1 MRIAGGARA
10 WWSRGG
16 WRMRSSRPDLQT
28 GKAPQTST
36 ESVDPYAAA
45 SSSGTAT
52 AWSAE
57 RSPVGVMVRRPA
69 KWGPP
74 PETPLPSTRAGSIPG
89 GVPRIERRSGAAA
102 LTGALDTAEG
112 LRRAPGAPERRTL
125 ASIEHVGHPG
135 RDATNTSKGTPTGL
149 ETSTNLHCCP
159 VCVNTK
165 EQSGRQCSGGLGGL
179 PRGDRPARQSST
191 DAVQRIAESDRGLL
205 GVSARCG
212 RCDHRS
218 RGFKRNSLSAALSRI
233 SVSGTSS

>member
-1 MRIAGGARA
+1 M
-10 WWSRGG
+10 
-16 WRMRSSRPDLQT
+16 
-28 GKAPQTST
+28 
-36 ESVDPYAAA
+36 
-45 SSSGTAT
+45 
-52 AWSAE
+52 
-57 RSPVGVMVRRPA
+57 
-69 KWGPP
+69 
-74 PETPLPSTRAGSIPG
+74 PSTRARTWWRAPY
-89 GVPRIERRSGAAA
+89 RTQERRGGADWC
-102 LTGALDTAEG
+102 LDTAEG
-112 LRRAPGAPERRTL
+112 RRIAPGPPERRTL
-125 ASIEHVGHPG
+125 VCFGSRAELHPAVVAVTTGRPALRSGCPKGRARVGPRPPPG
-135 RDATNTSKGTPTGL
+135 SYPQATRPTGL